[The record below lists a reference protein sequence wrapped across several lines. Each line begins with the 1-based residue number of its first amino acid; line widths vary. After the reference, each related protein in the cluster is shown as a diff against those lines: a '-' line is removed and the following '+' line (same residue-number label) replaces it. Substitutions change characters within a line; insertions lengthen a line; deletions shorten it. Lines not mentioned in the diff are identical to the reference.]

1 MRMYRCVWSVQAA
14 IVLLACV
21 APVHADG
28 GNAEQAVRAL
38 EQRWLA
44 NEGRPEVVATILA
57 DDFVHV
63 LPVGF
68 VTKRQH
74 LEYLQQ
80 HPGAFSG
87 DKRFKELHIRV
98 YGVTAIA
105 TGIVSSEPADGGKPR
120 ESAFTDVFVRRSGK
134 WLAVNA
140 QELALA
146 PAR

>member
-1 MRMYRCVWSVQAA
+1 MGMYRWVWSVQAA
-14 IVLLACV
+14 VLLLACG
-21 APVHADG
+21 APVHADE
-28 GNAEQAVRAL
+28 GNAERAVRAL

-44 NEGRPEVVATILA
+44 NEGQPEVVATILA

-74 LEYLQQ
+74 LAYLQQ
-80 HPGAFSG
+80 HPGAFAG

-98 YGVTAIA
+98 YGMTAIA
-105 TGIVSSEPADGGKPR
+105 TGIVSSEPADGGKPH
-120 ESAFTDVFVRRSGK
+120 ESVFTDVFVCRSGK

-146 PAR
+146 PGS